1 MALTLPPRSL
11 PEGSGLAPDA
21 FIVKGFR
28 RSPDFCRG
36 EHSSSV
42 GPGGPVMTSP
52 ALGAGSGVGR
62 WGGLTLVGAV
72 ETAPVTGV

>member
-11 PEGSGLAPDA
+11 PEGSSLAPDA

-28 RSPDFCRG
+28 RSPDFLPG
-36 EHSSSV
+36 ERSSSA
-42 GPGGPVMTSP
+42 GPVGPVMTSSTLRV
-52 ALGAGSGVGR
+52 ASGVGR

-72 ETAPVTGV
+72 